1 MNGVYIPISEFA
13 RLVGVSTQAVRT
25 KKGMDEYLRDT
36 KPKTVNTDAAC
47 LYDMEII
54 VDNAGNMR
62 VKNVGNV
69 EESVGNVLDESV
81 ESVDSHD
88 SNKANAENGNKA
100 IAENEMDN
108 TLRDIVAMLRE
119 ELTSKN
125 EQLTTMEARIAEKDA
140 TIRGLTQKLTEL
152 VQKEQEISQNAIAAL
167 QQRNYIEE
175 HKNILEAE
183 KQGGVVDV
191 LYNLDNNG
199 EQQKQQRKK
208 GFMSWFARKKS

>member
-25 KKGMDEYLRDT
+25 KKGMEEYLRDT

-54 VDNAGNMR
+54 VDNADNMR
-62 VKNVGNV
+62 VK
-69 EESVGNVLDESV
+69 SVGNV
-81 ESVDSHD
+81 DSND
-88 SNKANAENGNKA
+88 SNKENAENGNKA

-125 EQLTTMEARIAEKDA
+125 EQLSTMEARIAEKDA
-140 TIRGLTQKLTEL
+140 TIRELTQKLTEL

-183 KQGGVVDV
+183 KQGSAVDV
-191 LYNLDNNG
+191 LYNLDNNIDNNG
-199 EQQKQQRKK
+199 EQQHKK
-208 GFMSWFARKKS
+208 GFMSWFARKKR